1 MCFNIGN
8 RFKKEKHRK
17 DDNEEKED
25 IGLLGKEIQKW
36 NKKRELET
44 REGRPDDALQPVSAS
59 KHKF

>member
-8 RFKKEKHRK
+8 RFKKEKLRK
-17 DDNEEKED
+17 DDNEERED

-44 REGRPDDALQPVSAS
+44 RQGRRDDALQPVSAS